1 MAQDLSSLPTA
12 LYTQEQVRAAELLA
26 VSEGEATLYQ
36 LVERAGCAAF
46 NYLTEQIVRQPKLG
60 AMPLLVLAGNGNN
73 GADAL
78 VCARLALEAGHKVN
92 VFLLK
97 TKGTPEFEQA
107 LSAYLN
113 QGGIVDSPNIDAILQ
128 APILIDGLLGT
139 GVQGAVR
146 EQVAALIHAIN
157 QSNAWVL
164 SLDLP
169 SGILADTGV
178 VAQVAV
184 MADATL
190 CFGGLKQGLLTSKA
204 RHHCGH
210 LAFADLGL
218 TPFFNG
224 ESATRVGGEILK
236 SYFAARARDSH
247 KGQSGKV
254 TLIGGDFGMAGA
266 IRLASEACL
275 RAGAG
280 LVTVISRPEH
290 QLTVNVSRPEL
301 MFWGCELVDMEVY
314 LRLGWAQ
321 VVVLGPGLGK
331 HDWGYNLFKAAGL
344 SDKPCVLDADALNL
358 LSQEPRR
365 QTNWVLT
372 PHPGEAA
379 RLLGCS
385 VADIEHDRL
394 AAVRALQQKYGGVV
408 LLKGAGTIIF
418 DGKQMVVAPV
428 GNPGL
433 ASGGCGDVLSGIIG
447 ALMAQGMDN
456 MQATVVGVVVH
467 GCAADLAAVQGE
479 RGMLAS
485 DLMPF
490 IRQLVNSDLL

>member
-1 MAQDLSSLPTA
+1 MAQDLSQFPKV
-12 LYTQEQVRAAELLA
+12 LYTQAQVREAELSA
-26 VSEGEATLYQ
+26 VSQGVLSLYE
-36 LVERAGCAAF
+36 LVERAGAAAF
-46 NYLTEQIVRQPKLG
+46 ECLTKHNSTALPVLI
-60 AMPLLVLAGNGNN
+60 LAGSGNN

-78 VCARLALEAGHKVN
+78 VCARLLRASGIN
-92 VFLLK
+92 VSVMMASSAR
-97 TKGTPEFEQA
+97 TAECQQA
-107 LSAYLN
+107 LAHYLADDG
-113 QGGIVDSPNIDAILQ
+113 QLLTFDAALIHAARIIV
-128 APILIDGLLGT
+128 DGLLGT
-139 GVQGAVR
+139 GVQDTVR
-146 EQVAALIHAIN
+146 DNMAQYINAIN
-157 QSNAWVL
+157 ESAAWVL

-169 SGILADTGV
+169 SGVIADTG
-178 VAQVAV
+178 AIAGVAV
-184 MADATL
+184 MADVTL
-190 CFGGLKQGLLTSKA
+190 CFGGLKQGLLTGKS
-204 RHHCGH
+204 RHYSGE
-210 LAFADLGL
+210 LEFTDLGL
-218 TPFFNG
+218 TPFFAKA
-224 ESATRVGGEILK
+224 SAQRVGKETLK
-236 SYFAARARDSH
+236 AYFAARARDSH

-254 TLIGGDFGMAGA
+254 TVIGGDAGMAGA
-266 IRLASEACL
+266 VRLASEACL

-280 LVTVISRPEH
+280 LVTVISRAEH

-301 MFWGCELVDMEVY
+301 MFWGCDLVDMEVY

-321 VVVLGPGLGK
+321 VIVLGPGLGK

-358 LSQEPRR
+358 LSHEPRQ

-372 PHPGEAA
+372 PHSGEAA

-385 VADIEHDRL
+385 VAEIEQDRF
-394 AAVRALQQKYGGVV
+394 AAVRAMQQKYGGVV
-408 LLKGAGTIIF
+408 LLKGAGTVIF
-418 DGKQMVVAPV
+418 DGKKMVVAPV

-467 GCAADLAAVQGE
+467 GCAADLAAAKGE

>member
-12 LYTQEQVRAAELLA
+12 LYTQQQVRTAELLA
-26 VSEGEATLYQ
+26 VSEGETTLYQ
-36 LVERAGCAAF
+36 LVERAGRAAF
-46 NYLTEQIVRQPKLG
+46 ECFTQQRERHLQLEG
-60 AMPLLVLAGNGNN
+60 MPLLVLAGSGNN

-78 VCARLALEAGHKVN
+78 VCARLALEAGHQVKVY
-92 VFLLK
+92 LLK
-97 TKGTPEFEQA
+97 TQGKAEFEQA

-113 QGGIVDSPNIDAILQ
+113 QGGVIASPNIEAIQQ
-128 APILIDGLLGT
+128 APIIIDGLLGT
-139 GVQGAVR
+139 GVKGAVR
-146 EQVAALIHAIN
+146 EDIAALIHAVN
-157 QSNAWVL
+157 QSDAWVL

-169 SGILADTGV
+169 SGIVADTGV

-184 MADATL
+184 MADVTL

-210 LAFADLGL
+210 LTFADLGL
-218 TPFFNG
+218 TPFFDA
-224 ESATRVGGEILK
+224 ESAMRVGGEMLK
-236 SYFAARARDSH
+236 SHFAARARDSH

-385 VADIEHDRL
+385 VADIEQDRF

-408 LLKGAGTIIF
+408 LLKGAGTVIF

>member
-12 LYTQEQVRAAELLA
+12 LYTQQQVRAAELLA
-26 VSEGEATLYQ
+26 VSEGETTLYQ
-36 LVERAGCAAF
+36 LVERAGRAAF
-46 NYLTEQIVRQPKLG
+46 ECFTQQRERHPQLEE
-60 AMPLLVLAGNGNN
+60 MPLLVLAGSGNN

-78 VCARLALEAGHKVN
+78 VCARLALEAGHQVKVY
-92 VFLLK
+92 LLK
-97 TKGTPEFEQA
+97 TQGSAEFEQA

-113 QGGIVDSPNIDAILQ
+113 QGGVIDSPNIEAIQQ
-128 APILIDGLLGT
+128 APIIIDGLLGT

-146 EQVAALIHAIN
+146 EELAALIRAIN
-157 QSNAWVL
+157 QSEAWVL

-169 SGILADTGV
+169 SGIVADTGV
-178 VAQVAV
+178 AAHIAV
-184 MADATL
+184 MADVTL

-218 TPFFNG
+218 TPFFDA
-224 ESATRVGGEILK
+224 ESAMRVGGEMLK
-236 SYFAARARDSH
+236 SHFAARARDSH

-379 RLLGCS
+379 RLLGCN
-385 VADIEHDRL
+385 VADIEQDRF

-408 LLKGAGTIIF
+408 LLKGAGTVIF